1 MHLHE
6 YQAKDL
12 LTSYQLPIPPYRVA
26 ASVPEAEAAI
36 RAEHWKSG
44 VVKAQVHAEGRGK
57 NGGVVVAHSPEDLLA
72 AVDQLLHMQFS
83 SNQTAGLS
91 LPVNKVLLSPLIEI
105 ALEYYLAIVIDRKH
119 HCPVI
124 MLSKAGGINIE
135 EVAEKHPDQLLKLAL
150 PSSGKI
156 YAYQLRRIAKF
167 MNWDQFI
174 ADQGNRIVRQL
185 VQCFYEND
193 ASLLEINPLVLT
205 KDGTLVVLDAKMT
218 IDDNAL
224 YRHPQLADCYDPSQE
239 NRRDVLAK
247 QLGLSYIALD
257 GTIGCLVNGAGLA
270 MSTLD
275 ILKLY
280 GGSAANFL
288 DVGGSASEKQIQE
301 AISLVLSDKNVRVL
315 FIHIFG
321 GIMDCDVVASGLV
334 SAMQGEKE
342 VVPTVIRLEG
352 TNVDKGKERILSA
365 GIPCE
370 FVASMGEG
378 AELAVRLSHEQGEEQ
393 C

>member
-1 MHLHE
+1 
-6 YQAKDL
+6 
-12 LTSYQLPIPPYRVA
+12 
-26 ASVPEAEAAI
+26 
-36 RAEHWKSG
+36 
-44 VVKAQVHAEGRGK
+44 
-57 NGGVVVAHSPEDLLA
+57 
-72 AVDQLLHMQFS
+72 
-83 SNQTAGLS
+83 
-91 LPVNKVLLSPLIEI
+91 
-105 ALEYYLAIVIDRKH
+105 
-119 HCPVI
+119 
-124 MLSKAGGINIE
+124 MLSKAGGVDIE
-135 EVAEKHPDQLLKLAL
+135 EVAEKQPDQLLKMTL

-156 YAYQLRRIAKF
+156 YGYQLRRIAKF
-167 MNWDQFI
+167 MEWDQPI
-174 ADQGNRIVRQL
+174 ADQGNRTIRQL
-185 VQCFYEND
+185 LQCFYEKD

-205 KDGTLVVLDAKMT
+205 KDGSLVILDAKMT

-239 NRRDVLAK
+239 NIRDVLAK

-301 AISLVLSDKNVRVL
+301 AISLVLSDKSVRVL

-321 GIMDCDVVASGLV
+321 GIMDCAVVASGLV
-334 SAMQGEKE
+334 SAMQGQKE
-342 VVPTVIRLEG
+342 TIPTVIRLEG
-352 TNVDKGKERILSA
+352 TNVDKGKDMIINA

-370 FVASMGEG
+370 FVTSMSEG
-378 AELAVRLSHEQGEEQ
+378 AELAVQLSR
-393 C
+393 

>member
-12 LTSYQLPIPPYRVA
+12 LTSYQLPIPPYHVA
-26 ASVPEAEAAI
+26 TSLSEAEVAI
-36 RAEHWKSG
+36 QAEQWRSG
-44 VVKAQVHAEGRGK
+44 VVKAQVHAGGRGK
-57 NGGVVVAHSPEDLLA
+57 NGGVIVARSPEDLLA
-72 AVDQLLHMQFS
+72 ATDRLLHMQFS

-91 LPVNKVLLSPLIEI
+91 LPVNKVLISPLVEI
-105 ALEYYLAIVIDRKH
+105 ALEYYIAIVIDRKH
-119 HCPVI
+119 RCPVI
-124 MLSKAGGINIE
+124 MLSKSGGIDIE
-135 EVAEKHPDQLLKLAL
+135 EIAEKQPDLLLKIAL

-156 YAYQLRRIAKF
+156 YAYQLRHIAKF
-167 MNWDQFI
+167 MEWDKLV
-174 ADQGNRIVRQL
+174 ADRGNHIIRKL
-185 VQCFYEND
+185 LQCFYDND

-205 KDGTLVVLDAKMT
+205 KDGDLIILDAKIT

-224 YRHPQLADCYDPSQE
+224 YRHPQLADWYDPSQE
-239 NRRDVLAK
+239 NIRDVLAK

-321 GIMDCDVVASGLV
+321 GIMDCAVVASGLV
-334 SAMQGEKE
+334 SAMQGQQGSI
-342 VVPTVIRLEG
+342 PTVIRLEG
-352 TNVDKGKERILSA
+352 TNVDKGKEIILRS

-370 FVASMGEG
+370 FVASMSEG
-378 AELAVRLSHEQGEEQ
+378 AELAVKLSR
-393 C
+393 

>member
-1 MHLHE
+1 M
-6 YQAKDL
+6 
-12 LTSYQLPIPPYRVA
+12 
-26 ASVPEAEAAI
+26 
-36 RAEHWKSG
+36 
-44 VVKAQVHAEGRGK
+44 KAQVHAGGRGK
-57 NGGVVVAHSPEDLLA
+57 NGGVVIAHSPEDLLA
-72 AVDQLLHMQFS
+72 AADKLLHMQFS

-91 LPVNKVLLSPLIEI
+91 LPVNKVLISPLVEI
-105 ALEYYLAIVIDRKH
+105 ASEYYLAIVIDRKH
-119 HCPVI
+119 RCPVI
-124 MLSKAGGINIE
+124 MLSKAGGVDIE
-135 EVAEKHPDQLLKLAL
+135 EVAEKQPDQLLKMTL

-156 YAYQLRRIAKF
+156 YGYQLRRIAKF
-167 MNWDQFI
+167 MEWDQPI
-174 ADQGNRIVRQL
+174 ADQGNRIIRQL
-185 VQCFYEND
+185 LQCFYEKD

-205 KDGTLVVLDAKMT
+205 KDGSLVILDAKMT

-224 YRHPQLADCYDPSQE
+224 YRHPELADCYDPSQE
-239 NRRDVLAK
+239 NIRDVLAK

-301 AISLVLSDKNVRVL
+301 AISLVLSDKSVRVL

-321 GIMDCDVVASGLV
+321 GIMDCAVVASGLV
-334 SAMQGEKE
+334 SAMQGQKE
-342 VVPTVIRLEG
+342 TIPTVIRLEG
-352 TNVDKGKERILSA
+352 TNVDKGKGMIINA

-370 FVASMGEG
+370 FVTSMSEG
-378 AELAVRLSHEQGEEQ
+378 AELAVQLSR
-393 C
+393 

>member
-12 LTSYQLPIPPYRVA
+12 LTAYQLPIPPYHVA
-26 ASVPEAEAAI
+26 TSVPEVETAIQAEQ
-36 RAEHWKSG
+36 WKAG
-44 VVKAQVHAEGRGK
+44 VVKAQVHAGGRGT
-57 NGGVVVAHSPEDLLA
+57 NGGVVIAHSPEDLLA
-72 AVDQLLHMQFS
+72 AADKLLHMQFS

-91 LPVNKVLLSPLIEI
+91 LPINKVLISPLVEI
-105 ALEYYLAIVIDRKH
+105 ASEYYLAIVIDRKH
-119 HCPVI
+119 RCPVI
-124 MLSKAGGINIE
+124 MLSKAGGVDIA
-135 EVAEKHPDQLLKLAL
+135 EVAEKQPDQLLKMTL

-156 YAYQLRRIAKF
+156 YGYQLRRIAKF
-167 MNWDQFI
+167 MEWDQPI
-174 ADQGNRIVRQL
+174 ADQGNRIIRQL
-185 VQCFYEND
+185 LQCFYEKD

-205 KDGTLVVLDAKMT
+205 KDGSLVILDAKMT

-239 NRRDVLAK
+239 NIRDVLAK

-301 AISLVLSDKNVRVL
+301 AISLVLSDKSVRVL

-321 GIMDCDVVASGLV
+321 GIMDCAVVASGLV
-334 SAMQGEKE
+334 SAMQGQKE
-342 VVPTVIRLEG
+342 TIPTVIRLEG
-352 TNVDKGKERILSA
+352 TNVDKGKDMIINA

-370 FVASMGEG
+370 FVTSMSEG
-378 AELAVRLSHEQGEEQ
+378 AELAVQLSR
-393 C
+393 